1 MLTAAEATG
10 RRARRRAPI
19 SLQQQ
24 YQQYIMQRIEAYKH
38 SLSRSELMKLAA
50 ESTAEMFSSLEG
62 QLVLTE
68 VLVLESVDRLI
79 SKRLKLP
86 SYKKWR
92 THFQSIREAQREPN
106 RWGIPQHHP
115 VVRLLPR
122 LEPGDRVVLVGTGCG
137 AAACLL
143 AAYDVQV
150 TFLAADLARVEALEL
165 QLASEALGESVEC
178 YVVQLG
184 NGWLPPLEGPAHL
197 MLIDAD
203 STRSLTPTE
212 RDWLLPSL
220 QRLTGHGGTHILIAG
235 EGAPATG
242 LLGYYDGWMREH
254 QSSKRRSGSPGNHDV
269 LLEKPC
275 QTDDTSNESD
285 GHRLLDARD

>member
-10 RRARRRAPI
+10 RRVRRRAPI

-38 SLSRSELMKLAA
+38 SLSRNELMNLAA
-50 ESTAEMFSSLEG
+50 ESTAEMVASLEG

-68 VLVLESVDRLI
+68 VLVLESVDRMI

-106 RWGIPQHHP
+106 RWGLAPHHP
-115 VVRLLPR
+115 VVRLLTR
-122 LEPGDRVVLVGTGCG
+122 LEPGDRALLIGTGCG

-165 QLASEALGESVEC
+165 QLASEALGETVEA

-184 NGWLPPLEGPAHL
+184 NGWLPPIEGEAHL
-197 MLIDAD
+197 VMIDAD
-203 STRSLTPTE
+203 ALRTLTPAE
-212 RDWLLPSL
+212 RDWLVTTL
-220 QRLTGHGGTHILIAG
+220 QKMTGPDGAHALMAG
-235 EGAPATG
+235 EGSPATT
-242 LLGYYDGWMREH
+242 LLAYYDGWMREH
-254 QSSKRRSGSPGNHDV
+254 QSAKRRAGTAGSHDL

-275 QTDDTSNESD
+275 QSDNTSNESD
-285 GHRLLDARD
+285 RHKLLDARD

>member
-1 MLTAAEATG
+1 MLTAAEASG

-24 YQQYIMQRIEAYKH
+24 YQQYIMQRIEAFKH
-38 SLSRSELMKLAA
+38 SLTRTELMHLAA
-50 ESTAEMFSSLEG
+50 DATAQMAAELEG

-68 VLVLESVDRLI
+68 VLVLDAVDRLI

-86 SYKKWR
+86 NYKKWR

-106 RWGIPQHHP
+106 RWGIAPHHP

-150 TFLAADLARVEALEL
+150 TFLAADLSRVEALEL

-184 NGWLPPLEGPAHL
+184 NGWLPPLDGPAHL
-197 MLIDAD
+197 VLIDAD
-203 STRSLTPTE
+203 ATRGLTPTE
-212 RDWLLPSL
+212 RDWLVPSL
-220 QRLTGHGGTHILIAG
+220 QRITGQGGTHILLAG

-242 LLGYYDGWMREH
+242 LLEYYDGWMREH
-254 QSSKRRSGSPGNHDV
+254 HAPKRRAGSPGNHAV

-275 QTDDTSNESD
+275 QNDDTSNESD

>member
-1 MLTAAEATG
+1 VLTAAEATG

-38 SLSRSELMKLAA
+38 ALSRAELMQLAA

-106 RWGIPQHHP
+106 RWGIPPHHP

-122 LEPGDRVVLVGTGCG
+122 LEPADRVVLVGTGCG

-150 TFLAADLARVEALEL
+150 TFLAADLSRVEALEL

-184 NGWLPPLEGPAHL
+184 NGWLPPLDGPAHL

-203 STRSLTPTE
+203 ATRSLTPTE
-212 RDWLLPSL
+212 REWLVPSL
-220 QRLTGHGGTHILIAG
+220 QRLTGAGGTHILLAG

-242 LLGYYDGWMREH
+242 LLEFYDGWMREH
-254 QSSKRRSGSPGNHDV
+254 QSPQRRSGSPGNHDV

-275 QTDDTSNESD
+275 QNDYNLNESD

>member
-1 MLTAAEATG
+1 MLTAAEAAG

-24 YQQYIMQRIEAYKH
+24 YQQYLMQRIEAYKH
-38 SLSRSELMKLAA
+38 SLSRGELMQLAA
-50 ESTAEMFSSLEG
+50 EATAEMAGALEG

-79 SKRLKLP
+79 MKRLKLP
-86 SYKKWR
+86 SYKRWR

-106 RWGIPQHHP
+106 RWGIAPHHP

-122 LEPGDRVVLVGTGCG
+122 IEPGDRAVLVGTGCG
-137 AAACLL
+137 AVACLL

-165 QLASEALGESVEC
+165 QLASEALGEGVEA

-184 NGWLPPLEGPAHL
+184 NGWLPQVDGPAHL
-197 MLIDAD
+197 VMIDAD
-203 STRSLTPTE
+203 ATRELTPSE
-212 RDWLLPSL
+212 RDWMMPML
-220 QRLTGHGGTHILIAG
+220 QRMTGPGGTHILLAG
-235 EGAPATG
+235 EGAPAAT

-254 QSSKRRSGSPGNHDV
+254 HSPKRRSGSPGSQDV
-269 LLEKPC
+269 LLERPC
-275 QTDDTSNESD
+275 QSDDTSNESD

>member
-38 SLSRSELMKLAA
+38 SLSRSELMTLAA
-50 ESTAEMFSSLEG
+50 ESTAEMVASLEG

-79 SKRLKLP
+79 AKRLKLP
-86 SYKKWR
+86 SYKRWR
-92 THFQSIREAQREPN
+92 THFQSIRESQREPN
-106 RWGIPQHHP
+106 RWGMSAHHP
-115 VVRLLPR
+115 VTRLLPR
-122 LEPGDRVVLVGTGCG
+122 LEPGDRALLVGTGCG

-143 AAYDVQV
+143 AAHDVEV
-150 TFLAADLARVEALEL
+150 TFIADDLARVEALEL
-165 QLASEALGESVEC
+165 QLASEALGASVEA

-184 NGWLPPLEGPAHL
+184 NGWLPPIDGPAHL
-197 MLIDAD
+197 VVIDAD
-203 STRSLTPTE
+203 ALRALTPPE
-212 RDWLLPSL
+212 RDWLVTAL
-220 QRLTGHGGTHILIAG
+220 QTLTAGGGAHALVAA
-235 EGAPATG
+235 EGSPAST
-242 LLGYYDGWMREH
+242 LLAHYDGWMREH
-254 QSSKRRSGSPGNHDV
+254 QSARRRSNLGSMDL

-275 QTDDTSNESD
+275 QNDDNSNESN
-285 GHRLLDARD
+285 GHNLIDARD

>member
-68 VLVLESVDRLI
+68 VLVLESVDRMI

-92 THFQSIREAQREPN
+92 THFQSIRESQREPN
-106 RWGIPQHHP
+106 RWGLSPHHP

-122 LEPGDRVVLVGTGCG
+122 LEPGDRALLIGTGCG

-165 QLASEALGESVEC
+165 QLASEALGETVEA

-184 NGWLPPLEGPAHL
+184 NGWLPPIDGAAHL
-197 MLIDAD
+197 VMIDAD
-203 STRSLTPTE
+203 ALRTLTPAE
-212 RDWLLPSL
+212 RDWLVTTL
-220 QRLTGHGGTHILIAG
+220 QQMTGAAGAHALMAG
-235 EGAPATG
+235 EGSPATT
-242 LLGYYDGWMREH
+242 LLRYYDGWMREH
-254 QSSKRRSGSPGNHDV
+254 QSAKRRAGTAGSHDL

-285 GHRLLDARD
+285 GHKLLDARD

>member
-19 SLQQQ
+19 SLHQQ

-38 SLSRSELMKLAA
+38 ALSRDELMKLAA
-50 ESTAEMFSSLEG
+50 EATAEMVGSLEG

-79 SKRLKLP
+79 IKRLRLP
-86 SYKKWR
+86 SYKRWR
-92 THFQSIREAQREPN
+92 THFQSIRESQREPN
-106 RWGIPQHHP
+106 RWGLAPHHP

-122 LEPGDRVVLVGTGCG
+122 LEPGDRAVLVGTGCG

-165 QLASEALGESVEC
+165 QLASEALGETVEA

-184 NGWLPPLEGPAHL
+184 NGWLPVIDGPAHVV
-197 MLIDAD
+197 MIDAD
-203 STRSLTPTE
+203 ALRTLTPME
-212 RDWLLPSL
+212 RDWLVGAL
-220 QRLTGHGGTHILIAG
+220 QGLTGSAGAHALMAG
-235 EGAPATG
+235 EGSPATT
-242 LLGYYDGWMREH
+242 LLSYYDGWMREH
-254 QSSKRRSGSPGNHDV
+254 QTPRRRAGTAGSQDL

-275 QTDDTSNESD
+275 LFDDNSNESD
-285 GHRLLDARD
+285 GHKLLDARD

>member
-38 SLSRSELMKLAA
+38 ALSRNELMKLAA
-50 ESTAEMFSSLEG
+50 EATAEMVGSLEG

-79 SKRLKLP
+79 MKRLKLP
-86 SYKKWR
+86 SYKRWR
-92 THFQSIREAQREPN
+92 THFQSIRESQREPN
-106 RWGIPQHHP
+106 RWGLQPHHP
-115 VVRLLPR
+115 LIRLLPR
-122 LEPGDRVVLVGTGCG
+122 LEPGDRAVLVGTGCG

-165 QLASEALGESVEC
+165 QLASEALGETVEA

-184 NGWLPPLEGPAHL
+184 NGWLPSFDGEAHL
-197 MLIDAD
+197 VLIDAD
-203 STRSLTPTE
+203 ALRDLTPAE
-212 RDWLLPSL
+212 RDWLVGAL
-220 QRLTGHGGTHILIAG
+220 QGATGAAGAHVLMAG
-235 EGAPATG
+235 EGAPATT
-242 LLGYYDGWMREH
+242 LLSYYDGWMREH
-254 QSSKRRSGSPGNHDV
+254 QSARRRAGTPGSGDL

-275 QTDDTSNESD
+275 QSDNTSNESD
-285 GHRLLDARD
+285 GHKLLDARD

>member
-38 SLSRSELMKLAA
+38 SLSRSELMTLAA
-50 ESTAEMFSSLEG
+50 ESTAEMVASLEG

-79 SKRLKLP
+79 AKRLKLP
-86 SYKKWR
+86 SYKRWR
-92 THFQSIREAQREPN
+92 THFQSIRESQREPT
-106 RWGIPQHHP
+106 RWGMSAHHP
-115 VVRLLPR
+115 VARLLPR
-122 LEPGDRVVLVGTGCG
+122 LEPGDRAMLVGTGCG

-143 AAYDVQV
+143 AAHDVQV
-150 TFLAADLARVEALEL
+150 TFVADDLARVEALEL
-165 QLASEALGESVEC
+165 QLASEALGASVEC
-178 YVVQLG
+178 YVALLG
-184 NGWLPPLEGPAHL
+184 NGWLPPLEGPANL
-197 MLIDAD
+197 VVIDAD
-203 STRSLTPTE
+203 ALRGLTPPE
-212 RDWLLPSL
+212 REWLVGSL
-220 QRLTGHGGTHILIAG
+220 QALTASAGAHALVAG
-235 EGAPATG
+235 ESAPAST
-242 LLGYYDGWMREH
+242 LLAHYDGWMREH
-254 QSSKRRSGSPGNHDV
+254 QSSRRRSNIGANDL

-275 QTDDTSNESD
+275 HSDDTSNESE

>member
-24 YQQYIMQRIEAYKH
+24 YQQYIMQRIEAFKH
-38 SLSRSELMKLAA
+38 ALSRNELMQLAA
-50 ESTAEMFSSLEG
+50 EATAEMAGALEG

-79 SKRLKLP
+79 AKRLKLP
-86 SYKKWR
+86 SYKRWR
-92 THFQSIREAQREPN
+92 THFQGIRESQREPT
-106 RWGIPQHHP
+106 RWGMAQHHP
-115 VVRLLPR
+115 VTRLLPR
-122 LEPGDRVVLVGTGCG
+122 LEPGDRALLVGTGCG

-143 AAYDVQV
+143 AAHDVTV
-150 TFLAADLARVEALEL
+150 TFIADDLARVEALEL
-165 QLASEALGESVEC
+165 QLASEALGASVEA

-184 NGWLPPLEGPAHL
+184 NGWLPTLDGPAHL
-197 MLIDAD
+197 VVVDAD
-203 STRSLTPTE
+203 AIRELTPPE
-212 RDWLLPSL
+212 RDWLVPALQAITGPSGAHAL
-220 QRLTGHGGTHILIAG
+220 VAG
-235 EGAPATG
+235 ESSPAG
-242 LLGYYDGWMREH
+242 MLLGYYDGWMREQ
-254 QSSKRRSGSPGNHDV
+254 QSARRRSHLGNNDL

-275 QTDDTSNESD
+275 QIDDSSNESD

>member
-106 RWGIPQHHP
+106 RWGIPPHHP

-184 NGWLPPLEGPAHL
+184 NGWLPPLDGPAHL

-203 STRSLTPTE
+203 ATRTLTPAE
-212 RDWLLPSL
+212 RDWLIPSL
-220 QRLTGHGGTHILIAG
+220 QRLTGQGGTHILIAG
-235 EGAPATG
+235 EGAPATA

-254 QSSKRRSGSPGNHDV
+254 QSSKRRAGSPGNHDV

-275 QTDDTSNESD
+275 QTDDTLNESD